1 MSTTEQPLPDG
12 RGSVR
17 VDSVTEPR
25 PSGSGSHAIA
35 NQGRFLSFEGTDGC
49 GKTTQMRLLAAK
61 LRAAGGDVLE
71 TAEPGGTRIGLQI
84 RGILLDS
91 ANQELSPT
99 AEMLLYFA
107 SRAQNVDEWILP
119 ALEKGA
125 TVLSDRFTDSTLAYQ
140 GAARGLGRDVVMALH
155 QIACRGLWPS
165 LTIYLDI
172 DLDTSL
178 ERAHARNRLT
188 EGKDERRMDEQAVE
202 FHHRVRQEYLQLA
215 AAEPERIVVIDGR
228 ADRKTIAA
236 RIWEAV
242 HRV

>member
-1 MSTTEQPLPDG
+1 MSTTD
-12 RGSVR
+12 VR
-17 VDSVTEPR
+17 
-25 PSGSGSHAIA
+25 
-35 NQGRFLSFEGTDGC
+35 GRFISFEGTDGC
-49 GKTTQMRLLAAK
+49 GKSTQMRLLAAM
-61 LRAAGGDVLE
+61 LRAEGQDVLE

-84 RGILLDS
+84 RSILLDS

-107 SRAQNVDEWILP
+107 CRAQNVDEWILP
-119 ALEKGA
+119 ALDRGA
-125 TVLSDRFTDSTLAYQ
+125 MVLSDRFTDSTLAYQ

-155 QIACRGLWPS
+155 QIACRGLLPG

-178 ERAHARNRLT
+178 ERAHARNLLI
-188 EGKDERRMDEQAVE
+188 EDKDERRMDEQAVE
-202 FHHRVRQEYLQLA
+202 FHHRVRQEYLKLA
-215 AAEPERIVVIDGR
+215 EMEPGRIKVIDGR

-236 RIWEAV
+236 RIWETV

>member
-1 MSTTEQPLPDG
+1 MSMTSA
-12 RGSVR
+12 R
-17 VDSVTEPR
+17 
-25 PSGSGSHAIA
+25 
-35 NQGRFLSFEGTDGC
+35 GRFLSFEGTDGC
-49 GKTTQMRLLAAK
+49 GKTTQMRLLATK
-61 LRAAGGDVLE
+61 LRAEGKDVIE

-84 RGILLDS
+84 RSILLDS

-107 SRAQNVDEWILP
+107 SRAQNVDECIVP
-119 ALEKGA
+119 ALDRGV

-155 QIACRGLWPS
+155 RIACRGLLPD

-178 ERAHARNRLT
+178 QRAHARNRQI
-188 EGKDERRMDEQAVE
+188 EDKDERRMDEQAVE
-202 FHHRVRQEYLQLA
+202 FHHRVRQEYLKLA
-215 AAEPERIVVIDGR
+215 EMEPGRIKVIDGR

-236 RIWEAV
+236 MIWETV
-242 HRV
+242 HSV